1 MIDSSVVASLAPN
14 GHLRAAINLGNPI
27 LANRDTASG
36 QAVGVSVDLA
46 GALAEHLGV
55 PLDLV
60 VFDTAKKSV
69 DALNTGQADIGFFAV
84 DPLRGQEISF
94 TTPYVLIEGSY
105 MVRDDSPLQH
115 NEEVDRDGIRVTVG
129 AGSAYDLYLTRE
141 LQHATI
147 ERAPSSP
154 DVVGAFLANH
164 FEVAAGVRQQL
175 EADARRTPGL
185 RLLPGRFMVIAQ
197 AMGTPKNRG
206 PAAAACLNAFVER
219 MSASGF
225 VSAAL
230 QRHGIVL
237 TEPS

>member
-1 MIDSSVVASLAPN
+1 MVDSSVVTSLAPN

-27 LANRDTASG
+27 LAHRDPVSG
-36 QAVGVSVDLA
+36 QATGVSVDLA
-46 GALAEHLGV
+46 EAFAKHLGV
-55 PLDLV
+55 PLALV

-69 DALNTGQADIGFFAV
+69 DALNTDQADVGFFAV
-84 DPLRGQEISF
+84 DPLRGQEIAF

-105 MVRDDSPLQH
+105 MVREDSPLQH
-115 NEEVDRDGIRVTVG
+115 NEEVDRAGVRVTVG
-129 AGSAYDLYLTRE
+129 AGSAYDLFLTRE
-141 LQHATI
+141 LRHATI

-154 DVVGAFLANH
+154 EVVNTFLAKH

-175 EADARRTPGL
+175 EADAQRIAGL

-197 AMGTPKNRG
+197 AMGTPKGRG
-206 PAAAACLNAFVER
+206 PGAASCLNAFVEH

-230 QRHGIVL
+230 KRHGIVL
-237 TEPS
+237 TEPT